1 MRWWKKRLCTRGR
14 LNGLAI
20 GNSICEGDKVN
31 RLMKWWPPILWPQP
45 PTSCF
50 QDLTWP
56 ILKISIRLT
65 KSCQLLWNQVKTPYW
80 CSVITII
87 VLQKSP
93 HYIIISHSPSSHKNT
108 ISNHPDSLKSCAMAQ
123 IWTLHDNSF
132 VSTISLSSQ
141 ANLSS
146 RSIYHHVKLI
156 SGQTISDTT

>member
-45 PTSCF
+45 RTSCF

-56 ILKISIRLT
+56 ILKIGIRLT

-87 VLQKSP
+87 VLRKSP

-123 IWTLHDNSF
+123 IWMLHDNSF

-141 ANLSS
+141 ANLSL